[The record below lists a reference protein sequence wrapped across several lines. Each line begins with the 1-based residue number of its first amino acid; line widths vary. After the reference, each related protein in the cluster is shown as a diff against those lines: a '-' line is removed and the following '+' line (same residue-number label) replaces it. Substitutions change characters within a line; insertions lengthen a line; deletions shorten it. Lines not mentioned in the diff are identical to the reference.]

1 MHHCCLVE
9 EFSGQG
15 VQRRW
20 TLYSFSVLFKIC
32 LECLGDALIS
42 SNLSVLAVHDH
53 TIHVFATITNKQY
66 DKQRVLDCH
75 KKAFQIAKITL

>member
-32 LECLGDALIS
+32 SECLGDALIS

-53 TIHVFATITNKQY
+53 TVFSTITYNKF
-66 DKQRVLDCH
+66 DKQ
-75 KKAFQIAKITL
+75 KEF